1 MFAPLQHRLGV
12 SVICI
17 LLSYN
22 YSSGFFWSFLFC
34 LWTSLKVWKQMSLK
48 SHYCEVI
55 SNSAY
60 SWLMFFAHLSLC
72 LQTGNWSRWLTDLF
86 GIDDD
91 NASEDGVELDDDKK
105 LICETPFKAFNLL
118 NALSDLMMLPFEMLA
133 DRSTRKEVKSCNFNA
148 FNWFSLFLFFCF
160 ASLFK
165 S

>member
-1 MFAPLQHRLGV
+1 
-12 SVICI
+12 
-17 LLSYN
+17 
-22 YSSGFFWSFLFC
+22 
-34 LWTSLKVWKQMSLK
+34 
-48 SHYCEVI
+48 
-55 SNSAY
+55 
-60 SWLMFFAHLSLC
+60 MFFAHLSLC

-148 FNWFSLFLFFCF
+148 FN
-160 ASLFK
+160 
-165 S
+165 